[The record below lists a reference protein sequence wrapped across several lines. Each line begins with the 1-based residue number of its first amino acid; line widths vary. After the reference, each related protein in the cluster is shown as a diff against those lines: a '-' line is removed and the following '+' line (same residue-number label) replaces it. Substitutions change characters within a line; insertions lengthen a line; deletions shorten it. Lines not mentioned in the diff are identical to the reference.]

1 MKINVWHSIEL
12 GTVDASI
19 GLKHAYVLITDKL
32 DICGKLIC
40 VDKQKIAN
48 RNSIPHELCD

>member
-19 GLKHAYVLITDKL
+19 GLKHAYVLNTDKL
-32 DICGKLIC
+32 NICGKLIC